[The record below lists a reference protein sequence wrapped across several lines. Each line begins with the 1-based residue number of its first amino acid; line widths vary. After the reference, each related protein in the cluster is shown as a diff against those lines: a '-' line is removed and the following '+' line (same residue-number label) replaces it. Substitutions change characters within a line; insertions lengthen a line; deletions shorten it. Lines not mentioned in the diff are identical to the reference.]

1 LNDKIGKRKL
11 IIQKDKKKTAFRR
24 KQALTK
30 EQKENQKNEDDIEKN
45 NIS

>member
-1 LNDKIGKRKL
+1 MKLVKKYQLYKR
-11 IIQKDKKKTAFRR
+11 IKKTAFRR

>member
-1 LNDKIGKRKL
+1 LNNEICKKKS
-11 IIQKDKKKTAFRR
+11 IIQKDKKKTAFRT

-30 EQKENQKNEDDIEKN
+30 EQKENQKNEEDIEKN